1 MISRQDLKTLL
12 SRERKDG
19 EGVLS
24 VYLDVDQGRAVNL
37 NRGFEAAFRS
47 LTQGVEKGLE
57 NSQKKQFQEAAKR
70 AGAFLAD
77 YQPSGKCIVY
87 FGDAGGDFSWHRSL
101 GVGLANKITWHT
113 RPYIRPLIEA
123 QDEFERYAL
132 VLTDRARARL
142 FTIFLGII
150 EEKHEALAGADVRKF
165 DASGSDQMR
174 SQMSFQRKADEHAR
188 WHLKHVAEILDK
200 LSGSER
206 FDRLVLAGTTEAVG
220 ELKGLL
226 PDRLRKLV
234 VGSVSLAIDAGEAQ
248 ILDETIGLLERVER
262 ESENAIVEDLLT
274 AAAKNRQAVLGFE
287 GTLQALRE
295 GRIRRLV
302 YGGEPAVE
310 GGHCLTCD
318 QLFLG
323 TKLCPNCEKDLHT
336 LDDLLEIVVGKVF
349 QEGGE
354 IEQVR
359 GQASERLASE
369 GEGIG
374 AFLRF

>member
-1 MISRQDLKTLL
+1 MISRQDLKDLL
-12 SRERKDG
+12 AGKRENGGR
-19 EGVLS
+19 VLS

-47 LTQGVEKGLE
+47 LAQGVEKGLE
-57 NSQKKQFQEAAKR
+57 NSQKKHFQEAARR

-77 YQPSGKCIVY
+77 YQPSGKSVVY
-87 FGDAGGDFSWHRSL
+87 FGDARGGLDWHRSL
-101 GVGLANKITWHT
+101 SVGLPSRIIWHT
-113 RPYIRPLIEA
+113 QPYVRPLIEA
-123 QDEFERYAL
+123 QDEFERYGV

-142 FTIFLGII
+142 FTVFLGTI
-150 EEKHEALAGADVRKF
+150 EEKHEAFAEAEVRKF

-188 WHLKHVAEILDK
+188 WHLKHVSEIVDRLFV
-200 LSGSER
+200 SER
-206 FDRLVLAGTTEAVG
+206 FDRLILAGATGAVS

-226 PDRLRKLV
+226 PERLRRLV
-234 VGSVSLAIDAGEAQ
+234 VGTVSLAIDAGEAQ
-248 ILDETIGLLERVER
+248 IRSETIQLLERVER
-262 ESENAIVEDLLT
+262 ESENAIVAELLT
-274 AAAKNRQAVLGFE
+274 AAAKNHQAVMGFE

-295 GRIRRLV
+295 GRIRQLV
-302 YGGEPAVE
+302 YGGDSSIE

-323 TKLCPNCEKDLHT
+323 TKLCPNCAGDLHT
-336 LDDLLEIVVGKVF
+336 LDDLLEIVVARVF

-354 IEQVR
+354 IEQLR
-359 GQASERLASE
+359 GEAAQRLLTA